1 MVMVGQAFPHFKMKK
16 ANAEILLELVRM
28 KKSHKK
34 ADWYQAR
41 REELFK
47 LMKYEN
53 HKDNTRFDWNEFDI
67 DVDNIGKLQENSKMN
82 EMDRIEGII
91 KTKPVDE
98 AIDDLEEIAEEH
110 ELSDE
115 EWSSVDD
122 ASDYL
127 FEHKVMGEA

>member
-1 MVMVGQAFPHFKMKK
+1 
-16 ANAEILLELVRM
+16 
-28 KKSHKK
+28 
-34 ADWYQAR
+34 
-41 REELFK
+41 
-47 LMKYEN
+47 MKYEN
-53 HKDNTRFDWNEFDI
+53 HKDNTNFDWNEFDI

-127 FEHKVMGEA
+127 FEHKVMGET

>member
-1 MVMVGQAFPHFKMKK
+1 
-16 ANAEILLELVRM
+16 
-28 KKSHKK
+28 
-34 ADWYQAR
+34 
-41 REELFK
+41 
-47 LMKYEN
+47 
-53 HKDNTRFDWNEFDI
+53 
-67 DVDNIGKLQENSKMN
+67 
-82 EMDRIEGII
+82 
-91 KTKPVDE
+91 VDE

>member
-1 MVMVGQAFPHFKMKK
+1 
-16 ANAEILLELVRM
+16 
-28 KKSHKK
+28 
-34 ADWYQAR
+34 
-41 REELFK
+41 
-47 LMKYEN
+47 MKYEN
-53 HKDNTRFDWNEFDI
+53 HKDNTRFDLNEFDI
-67 DVDNIGKLQENSKMN
+67 EVDNIGKLQENSKMN

-110 ELSDE
+110 ELSAE